1 MYDSLE
7 GVATLPKAGTGA
19 GPLRVTRE
27 GVHGWAF
34 VAPALFFLGLFSVY
48 PTFYAGW
55 LSFFRYDL
63 LTIPQFVGLG
73 NYLALAHYPL
83 FFRAL
88 VRTGYYVFGSTVLV
102 VPAALAVALALNRPI
117 SGRDWFRAIYFAPMM
132 MPLFSL
138 ALMWK
143 FIYQPYSLINALLK
157 PLLHGPIP
165 WLTDVDYAMPA
176 LILLRIWRGTGY
188 YMLLFLA
195 GLQTIPNEYYEVAKI
210 DGATPWQSFRAVTW
224 PLLKPT
230 TLFVVAISMINAFQ
244 GFDTFLIMT
253 NGGPAD
259 ATTVLSLLIYRT
271 GLQYYQMGFAAAM
284 SIAMLVVIVLL
295 TLAQF
300 RVLRYEA

>member
-1 MYDSLE
+1 M
-7 GVATLPKAGTGA
+7 TLPEAAARAGV
-19 GPLRVTRE
+19 LRVTRE
-27 GVHGWAF
+27 GAYGWAF
-34 VAPALFFLGLFSVY
+34 VAPALFFLGVFSVY
-48 PTFYAGW
+48 PILHAVG
-55 LSFFRYDL
+55 LSLFRYDL
-63 LTIPQFVGLG
+63 LTTPQFVGLG
-73 NYLALAHYPL
+73 NYLTLAHNPLFVRALA
-83 FFRAL
+83 
-88 VRTGYYVFGSTVLV
+88 RTGYYVFGSTVLV
-102 VPAALAVALALNRPI
+102 VPAALAAALALNQPL

-157 PLLHGPIP
+157 PILHSTIP
-165 WLTDVDYAMPA
+165 WLIDVDYAMPA

-210 DGATPWQSFRAVTW
+210 DGATSWQSFRSVTW

-230 TLFVVAISMINAFQ
+230 ALFVVVISMINAFQ

-271 GLQYYQMGFAAAM
+271 GLQYYQMGLAAAM
-284 SIAMLVVIVLL
+284 SIAMLAVIVVL

-300 RVLRYEA
+300 RALRYEA